1 MTPPDTDP
9 PRPPLTLG
17 RKTIQVVNTPAAG
30 TADPNAPE
38 RILAEN
44 LALQTAAW
52 EQQVEE
58 DVALLRRHRW
68 SRIRA
73 VASFAMLL
81 VAVNG
86 GAALIADHTGWDPTV
101 TAFLAAACGTFT
113 VVALLFVWMR

>member
-1 MTPPDTDP
+1 MTPSDFEP

-17 RKTIQVVNTPAAG
+17 RKTIQVVNTPAGG
-30 TADPNAPE
+30 TPDPNAPE

-44 LALQTAAW
+44 LAQQTTAW
-52 EQQVEE
+52 EQQVDE

-73 VASFAMLL
+73 LASFAMVLL
-81 VAVNG
+81 AVNG
-86 GAALIADHTGWDPTV
+86 GAALVADHTGWDPTV

-113 VVALLFVWMR
+113 IVALLFVWMR